1 MQVQSLKSNNAK
13 DFFFR
18 KDGLILNSGSGIN
31 AFYLKNKN
39 NSGQILIKEFD
50 TLHTPISQYEFKGY
64 ERFLIATQ
72 RSKALWYQQAT
83 KTLWTGFV
91 DGLVYY
97 QNGNSHSLTDETTG
111 LPIIASNF
119 QEGDDNTLY
128 VGTVE
133 QGIYVVKNKKIIK
146 HYSKTNSL
154 ISNKIIKIKLADNVL
169 WIVCTGAVQS
179 IDLKSGYIKTIN
191 TTDGLGSS
199 EIFDIEIIKD
209 RIYVATANGLQFFS
223 SEIKTKNFVKPV
235 CFINKIEADEQ
246 SYFSGEEIILK
257 YDIKNISVNLQ
268 GIALKSDGGL
278 TYQYRLQPGAKNWI
292 TVSADQNLIRFTSL
306 APGNYIFEA
315 KAINEDGFE
324 SEGITGFK
332 FTIAKPWWLQWWFL
346 ALCFLIAATLIFIIY
361 KTRLQ
366 VQQKKMK
373 VTMES
378 FRAKEELRHSQLAAL
393 KSQMNPHFMFNALN
407 SIQEFILTND
417 KRQANMYMG
426 KFADL
431 MRMTLDMSN
440 KSLVRLFDEI
450 KILKL
455 YLELEALR
463 FEEHF
468 STSIKVAEN
477 INTADIQLPAMLIQ
491 PYVENAVKH
500 GLLHLQAEKKLSV
513 SFTLEEPSVIS
524 CTITDNGIGRKRSGE
539 INELRYNKHTS
550 FATGAT
556 QKRLELLNVER
567 PLSIAVQIVDL
578 MDTSGQAIGT
588 SVTIKIPF

>member
-1 MQVQSLKSNNAK
+1 
-13 DFFFR
+13 
-18 KDGLILNSGSGIN
+18 
-31 AFYLKNKN
+31 
-39 NSGQILIKEFD
+39 
-50 TLHTPISQYEFKGY
+50 
-64 ERFLIATQ
+64 
-72 RSKALWYQQAT
+72 
-83 KTLWTGFV
+83 
-91 DGLVYY
+91 
-97 QNGNSHSLTDETTG
+97 
-111 LPIIASNF
+111 
-119 QEGDDNTLY
+119 
-128 VGTVE
+128 
-133 QGIYVVKNKKIIK
+133 
-146 HYSKTNSL
+146 
-154 ISNKIIKIKLADNVL
+154 
-169 WIVCTGAVQS
+169 
-179 IDLKSGYIKTIN
+179 
-191 TTDGLGSS
+191 
-199 EIFDIEIIKD
+199 
-209 RIYVATANGLQFFS
+209 
-223 SEIKTKNFVKPV
+223 
-235 CFINKIEADEQ
+235 
-246 SYFSGEEIILK
+246 
-257 YDIKNISVNLQ
+257 
-268 GIALKSDGGL
+268 
-278 TYQYRLQPGAKNWI
+278 
-292 TVSADQNLIRFTSL
+292 
-306 APGNYIFEA
+306 
-315 KAINEDGFE
+315 
-324 SEGITGFK
+324 
-332 FTIAKPWWLQWWFL
+332 
-346 ALCFLIAATLIFIIY
+346 
-361 KTRLQ
+361 
-366 VQQKKMK
+366 
-373 VTMES
+373 
-378 FRAKEELRHSQLAAL
+378 
-393 KSQMNPHFMFNALN
+393 MNPHFMFNALN